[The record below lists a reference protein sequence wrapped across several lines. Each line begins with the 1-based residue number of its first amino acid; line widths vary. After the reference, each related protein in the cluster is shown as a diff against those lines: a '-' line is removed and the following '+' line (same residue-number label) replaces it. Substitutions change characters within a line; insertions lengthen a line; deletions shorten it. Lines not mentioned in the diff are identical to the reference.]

1 MERVSLEGKNYKVL
15 VDDIVKNGYDLV
27 ILGALGVG
35 AVRESMIGSV
45 TERTIRRVR
54 KSDVFVVKETK
65 PPEPGKMGK
74 IVVAVDGS
82 HFSFAGFKTA
92 LDLAKAYQLQIDV
105 VSAFDPYYHYAVFN
119 SISGFSPK
127 RRGRSSGS
135 KSRKSSTKR

>member
-1 MERVSLEGKNYKVL
+1 
-15 VDDIVKNGYDLV
+15 
-27 ILGALGVG
+27 
-35 AVRESMIGSV
+35 MIGSV

-119 SISGFSPK
+119 SISGVLSEEAGKVFRFK
-127 RRGRSSGS
+127 EQEKLHEEVIDSGLAKIYQS
-135 KSRKSSTKR
+135 HLEICLKIAEAEG